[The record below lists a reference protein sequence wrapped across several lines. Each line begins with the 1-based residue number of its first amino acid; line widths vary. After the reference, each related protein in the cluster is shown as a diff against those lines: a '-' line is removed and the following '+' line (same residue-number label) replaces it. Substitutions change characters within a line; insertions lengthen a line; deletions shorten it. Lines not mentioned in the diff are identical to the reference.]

1 MYAAEM
7 MERKQ
12 IRRVN
17 RAKAQK
23 QQRENGKNSF

>member
-17 RAKAQK
+17 RAKAQNSNK
-23 QQRENGKNSF
+23 NGKNSF